1 MSLKLFITIAGW
13 VMVAGPVLLFLFIS
27 FHMLK
32 GLAQDDDLVLAVA
45 MLNLAIFII
54 GGGLLVLI
62 YFTNLIPAV

>member
-1 MSLKLFITIAGW
+1 MSLRLFITIAGW

-54 GGGLLVLI
+54 GGGLLVLT

>member
-1 MSLKLFITIAGW
+1 MSLRLFITIAGW

-54 GGGLLVLI
+54 GGGLLVLTH
-62 YFTNLIPAV
+62 FTNLIPAV